1 MEMEMDIEISPAG
14 SFNFDVP
21 QQNWSDEADQIMQVS
36 KFAGHE
42 MMAIQKSD
50 DEPDIYELRY
60 LGLEVS
66 GFNSMSEA
74 KLHAALFAK
83 AVLGELSNL
92 IDQTAG

>member
-1 MEMEMDIEISPAG
+1 MDIEINPAG

-21 QQNWSDEADQIMQVS
+21 QQTWVDEENQIMQTS
-36 KFAGHE
+36 RYAGHE
-42 MMAIQKSD
+42 MVAIQKSD

-74 KLHAALFAK
+74 KLYAPQFAK
-83 AVLGELSNL
+83 AVLSELSKL
-92 IDQTAG
+92 ISETL